1 MMNERDK
8 EEEEMSRSMTKKNRV
23 GKVKGRLSAH
33 TLGLSNVP
41 EAAAGFTE
49 IKMMEI
55 QKTGNNSS

>member
-1 MMNERDK
+1 MMNEWDK
-8 EEEEMSRSMTKKNRV
+8 EEEEMSRSVTKKNRM
-23 GKVKGRLSAH
+23 GKVKGRLLAH

-55 QKTGNNSS
+55 